1 MHTLKAMALAIGS
14 GLVMLPGAWAANSL
28 QVVCASDKG
37 GECYASFAYDTT
49 AWNFGRDARFEWEG
63 RNIVMTP
70 LPGGRVKVAC
80 FGDENISGIDGF
92 KGGSLTV
99 HVVSPRNSDYPKAS
113 ASIPICYRWA
123 LP

>member
-70 LPGGRVKVAC
+70 ARRARQGRVLRRREHQR
-80 FGDENISGIDGF
+80 D
-92 KGGSLTV
+92 
-99 HVVSPRNSDYPKAS
+99 
-113 ASIPICYRWA
+113 
-123 LP
+123 